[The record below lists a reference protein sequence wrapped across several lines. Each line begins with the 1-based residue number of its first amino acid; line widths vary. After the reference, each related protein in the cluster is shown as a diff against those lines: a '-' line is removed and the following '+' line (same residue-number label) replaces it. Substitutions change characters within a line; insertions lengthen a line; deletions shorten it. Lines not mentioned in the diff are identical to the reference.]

1 MYCDL
6 NLIKILVFFQQERN
20 DATAQAGRAAL
31 AAAGGAGAGAAINIP
46 GLPHPPRPRPA
57 AAAAAAAFCEF
68 TLLNY
73 VNSQHSTEQISR
85 NS

>member
-31 AAAGGAGAGAAINIP
+31 AAAGGAGAGAAIHIP
-46 GLPHPPRPRPA
+46 GLPHPAVPPA
-57 AAAAAAAFCEF
+57 PGQQQQRC
-68 TLLNY
+68 T
-73 VNSQHSTEQISR
+73 IM
-85 NS
+85 

>member
-31 AAAGGAGAGAAINIP
+31 AAAGGAGAVAAIVVN
-46 GLPHPPRPRPA
+46 GLPRPA
-57 AAAAAAAFCEF
+57 VPQAPGQQQQQQWPRCNI
-68 TLLNY
+68 L
-73 VNSQHSTEQISR
+73 
-85 NS
+85 

>member
-31 AAAGGAGAGAAINIP
+31 AAAGGAGAGAAIH
-46 GLPHPPRPRPA
+46 GLPHPAVHPA
-57 AAAAAAAFCEF
+57 TGQQQQQQRC
-68 TLLNY
+68 T
-73 VNSQHSTEQISR
+73 IM
-85 NS
+85 